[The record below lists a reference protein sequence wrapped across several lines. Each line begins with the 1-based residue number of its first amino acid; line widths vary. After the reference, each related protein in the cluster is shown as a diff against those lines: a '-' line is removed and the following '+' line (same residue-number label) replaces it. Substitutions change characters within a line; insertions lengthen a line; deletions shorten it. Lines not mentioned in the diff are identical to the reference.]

1 MELGPLLGAGKG
13 AEVFEAGDDVIK
25 LYRAGIGPEQARH
38 EAGILDAL
46 RSTALVVPRS
56 LGVVQASG
64 RWGLRMTRMPG
75 RPLGEAIIEG
85 ADLPDLVATVARM
98 HREVH
103 GQRVAGLQS
112 LRARLLDRIERV
124 SPLTGAERARLR
136 HRLAALPDGDA
147 LCHGDFHPFNII
159 AEGER
164 LAIIDWLD
172 ATSGPAAADVG
183 RTYLLVL
190 HNVPVLAEPYLAAR
204 LHGADFDREAVE
216 AWLPVLAGAR
226 LAENVPEEAARLL
239 ALVRTA

>member
-1 MELGPLLGAGKG
+1 MELGPLLGAGNV
-13 AEVFEAGDDVIK
+13 AEVFEAGDHVLK
-25 LYRAGIGPEQARH
+25 LYRAGVGSEQARR
-38 EAGILDAL
+38 EAHILDAL
-46 RSTALVVPRS
+46 QDTDLNVPQS

-75 RPLGEAIIEG
+75 RPLGEAMIDS
-85 ADLPDLVATVARM
+85 ATLPALVETLARM

-103 GQRVAGLQS
+103 AQRVARLQS
-112 LRARLLDRIERV
+112 LRARLSDRIERV
-124 SPLTGAERARLR
+124 SLLTDAERARLLD
-136 HRLAALPDGDA
+136 RLAALPDGDA

-190 HNVPVLAEPYLAAR
+190 HNVPALAEPYLAAR
-204 LHGADFDREAVE
+204 LRAADFDREAVD

-239 ALVRTA
+239 DLVRTA